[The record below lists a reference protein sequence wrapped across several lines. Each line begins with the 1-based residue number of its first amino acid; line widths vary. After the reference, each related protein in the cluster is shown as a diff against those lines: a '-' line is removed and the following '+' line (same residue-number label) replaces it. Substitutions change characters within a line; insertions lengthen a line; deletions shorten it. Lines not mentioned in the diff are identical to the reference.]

1 MKHHFAFIATI
12 LLTCISPTALWAQN
26 GGLSAGGARVGQA
39 SARMRNAN
47 VGQGTFPGDGFGQTG
62 RTRAAALPRNP
73 QSAFAQN
80 VLRFDLNGD
89 QQLAANEL
97 SSLFGVSLAQS
108 RQIRRKR
115 FPPLQPGG
123 NATQAVNTQI
133 VQSAGPTIPRQQIGF
148 LQRQD
153 VRDVAGLFLLLALQ
167 FDLNGDG
174 MLNVAELR
182 LLASALQQT
191 GGNQQSTGV
200 RYSSV
205 PVTSQVITTQRR
217 FSSQR
222 SYSSRRSGQFFGAG
236 APIRFGS
243 NQPNV
248 VVGSIT
254 RPAPRIRGSQQ
265 TQRGHGATTGPGGS
279 RPSAP
284 PNTAPVESSSPGRF
298 GNPHP

>member
-12 LLTCISPTALWAQN
+12 LWACISPTVLLAQN
-26 GGLSAGGARVGQA
+26 RGLSAGGAGVGQA
-39 SARMRNAN
+39 SAQMRNSN
-47 VGQGTFPGDGFGQTG
+47 VDQGSPQGDGFGQAG

-80 VLRFDLNGD
+80 ALRFDLNGD

-108 RQIRRKR
+108 RQIRQKR
-115 FPPLQPGG
+115 FPPLRPGG
-123 NATQAVNTQI
+123 IATQAVSTQI

-153 VRDVAGLFLLLALQ
+153 VRDAAGLFLLLALQ

-191 GGNQQSTGV
+191 GGNQRSTGV

-205 PVTSQVITTQRR
+205 PATSQVITTQRR
-217 FSSQR
+217 YSSQR
-222 SYSSRRSGQFFGAG
+222 SYSSRGSGQFIGAG

-254 RPAPRIRGSQQ
+254 RPAPRIGGSQ
-265 TQRGHGATTGPGGS
+265 RPRSGLGAATGPGGS
-279 RPSAP
+279 GPSAP